1 MLDKLEVCIKDWAEL
16 ADEYQQLELA
26 HKEYRSALDQC
37 LMLQKK
43 CVSGVTHQK
52 YRLGA
57 IKKLVSEMEREGGAT
72 KEELGE
78 VKDLQKD
85 ILRRSAQLEQMQTE
99 LPTKS
104 GRYLRGIIGNVDC
117 SILDKNEKYQYKEQ
131 CEGTKGVKRPAPESC
146 SDGAVKERR
155 TVIVK
160 RPTKSVASVVKG
172 NVVVDINS
180 LKVAELKQELIARGL
195 PKSGNKS
202 VLVSRL
208 QAYLAEDH
216 QNPHKRK
223 K

>member
-1 MLDKLEVCIKDWAEL
+1 
-16 ADEYQQLELA
+16 
-26 HKEYRSALDQC
+26 
-37 LMLQKK
+37 
-43 CVSGVTHQK
+43 
-52 YRLGA
+52 
-57 IKKLVSEMEREGGAT
+57 MERKGGAT
-72 KEELGE
+72 KKELGE
-78 VKDLQKD
+78 VKDLEKD
-85 ILRRSAQLEQMQTE
+85 SVRSSAQLEPMQTE

-104 GRYLRGIIGNVDC
+104 GHYLREIIGNVDC

-160 RPTKSVASVVKG
+160 RPTKSVAKSGMLVADPTVID
-172 NVVVDINS
+172 NAVPIMN
-180 LKVAELKQELIARGL
+180 LKVAELKEQLSARGL
-195 PKSGNKS
+195 TKSGNKS

-208 QAYLAEDH
+208 QAYLARDH